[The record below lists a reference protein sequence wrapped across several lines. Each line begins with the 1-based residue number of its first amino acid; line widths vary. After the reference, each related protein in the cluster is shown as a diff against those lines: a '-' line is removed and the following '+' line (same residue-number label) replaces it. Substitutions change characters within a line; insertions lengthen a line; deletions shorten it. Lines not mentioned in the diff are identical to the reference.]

1 MIRQSA
7 LLRSLRRATLLLAL
21 LGAAYLVLR
30 FDLVNLPDGSCSPLR
45 RYEAGDRLIVDRR
58 PASVEVG
65 EGSWLRSDLGQVG
78 DAVLVRD
85 GAGTLHLALISA
97 ERDSDGALWC
107 SSDCDRCEGFDSG
120 RDGWIPRSSVA
131 GRILLAWVY

>member
-58 PASVEVG
+58 PSSVEVG
-65 EGSWLRSDLGQVG
+65 DFEATIAAQIEGEGVEIALNVRFLLDALQTIDYAQVEILFNEPSRPAMVRPAGDEGLRHVIMPMH
-78 DAVLVRD
+78 VR
-85 GAGTLHLALISA
+85 G
-97 ERDSDGALWC
+97 
-107 SSDCDRCEGFDSG
+107 
-120 RDGWIPRSSVA
+120 
-131 GRILLAWVY
+131 